1 MGKNF
6 SMNLLVIYTT
16 LALMF
21 GLIWSASAQAK
32 TFVYELDDVT
42 DLDISAGIEL
52 ELRCG
57 DENIIRIDAE
67 DEEDFRFRNN
77 NRRLSLSR
85 DGGSLFSWLGEKGP
99 VTASVVL
106 KSLPE
111 SYEFSSG
118 VQSRIERCDVQG
130 GDVRVDISSG
140 SNVRMLD
147 LTGDLDRLSV
157 DVSSGAQFELDSQ
170 ITVEAAMLDIS
181 SGASAVLESDAL
193 VDVLSVDIS
202 SGGSADVCGAN
213 GSVSGEVSSGGDL
226 DVGSDAQTQ
235 GLELSS
241 GGRLRARC

>member
-1 MGKNF
+1 
-6 SMNLLVIYTT
+6 MNLLVIYTI
-16 LALMF
+16 LVLMF
-21 GLIWSASAQAK
+21 GLIGSASAQAK

-42 DLDISAGIEL
+42 DLDTSAGIKL

-67 DEEDFRFRNN
+67 EEEDFRFRNN

-85 DGGSLFSWLGEKGP
+85 DGGSLFSWLSEKGL
-99 VTASVVL
+99 VTGSVVL

-111 SYEFSSG
+111 SYEFSSW
-118 VQSRIERCDVQG
+118 VQARIKYCDVQG

-157 DVSSGAQFELDSQ
+157 DVSSGARFELNSQ

-193 VDVLSVDIS
+193 VDFLSVDIS
-202 SGGSADVCGAN
+202 SGGSADVCAAN

-226 DVGSDAQTQ
+226 VVGEGARTQT
-235 GLELSS
+235 LDLSS
-241 GGRLRARC
+241 GGRVRTKC

>member
-1 MGKNF
+1 MRKNF

-21 GLIWSASAQAK
+21 GLIWSAASAQAK
-32 TFVYELDDVT
+32 TFVYELDAVT

-118 VQSRIERCDVQG
+118 VQARIERCDVQG

-140 SNVRMLD
+140 SVRML
-147 LTGDLDRLSV
+147 DLDRLSV

-193 VDVLSVDIS
+193 VDVRGHFIWWF
-202 SGGSADVCGAN
+202 C
-213 GSVSGEVSSGGDL
+213 
-226 DVGSDAQTQ
+226 
-235 GLELSS
+235 
-241 GGRLRARC
+241 RCMWSQRIGFW